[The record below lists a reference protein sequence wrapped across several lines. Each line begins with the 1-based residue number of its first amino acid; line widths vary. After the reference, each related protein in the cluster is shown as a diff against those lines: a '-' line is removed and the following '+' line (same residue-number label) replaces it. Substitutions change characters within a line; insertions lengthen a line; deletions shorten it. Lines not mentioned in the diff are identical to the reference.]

1 MKNPIPHY
9 PMFVTESIADVF
21 ARITTAYNGTERA
34 LALQVAMM
42 VLNACHKEVED
53 HLREELDI

>member
-9 PMFVTESIADVF
+9 PMFVTESITDIF
-21 ARITTAYNGTERA
+21 ARITTDYNGTERA

-53 HLREELDI
+53 HLEIA